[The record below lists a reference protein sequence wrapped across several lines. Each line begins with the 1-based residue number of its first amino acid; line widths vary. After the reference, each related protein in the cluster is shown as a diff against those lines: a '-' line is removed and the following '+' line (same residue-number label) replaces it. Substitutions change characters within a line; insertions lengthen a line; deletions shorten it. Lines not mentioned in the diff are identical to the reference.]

1 MKLEKRDARGER
13 HHTRDVRR
21 ETRRSRLANVLMN
34 ASLVLLAACGTED
47 TTGFTAQGT
56 VEVREIDVSPL
67 SVGRVVQVLVDEGD
81 SLAAGDTVV
90 ILTAPTLSAD
100 LDAARAR
107 LAVATSALRDL
118 EAGAR
123 TQEFGLAR
131 AELAAVRA
139 ESVRLAR
146 DRDRL
151 RALLDAGA
159 VAQREFDAADAAA
172 AVAAARVRSAEESL
186 ALLEAGPRAGRV
198 ATARA
203 EVASAS
209 AALAGREATTAEF
222 VVTAPVAGVVMS
234 RIADPG
240 DLLNAGMPAVVLG
253 VMSEPWVRVYVPARV
268 LSSIALGAVATI
280 HPPGAGGR
288 VSRNGG
294 GEADGVGR
302 VIAINPQAEYVTRTA
317 LTEEE
322 RADLLFG
329 VKVAITD
336 PAGRFKPGLPV
347 TVRLALQGGAT
358 P

>member
-1 MKLEKRDARGER
+1 MKRERQEARSDKLEPRYGIRD
-13 HHTRDVRR
+13 TRNG
-21 ETRRSRLANVLMN
+21 AVL
-34 ASLVLLAACGTED
+34 VAACLLLLVACGEED
-47 TTGFTAQGT
+47 STAFTAQGT

-67 SVGRVVQVLVDEGD
+67 SVGRVVRVLVDEGD

-107 LAVATSALRDL
+107 LAVATAALRDL

-123 TQEFGLAR
+123 TQELGLAR

-139 ESVRLAR
+139 EATRLTR

-151 RALLDAGA
+151 RTLLDAGA
-159 VAQREFDAADAAA
+159 IAQREFDAADAAA
-172 AVAAARVRSAEESL
+172 TVAAARFRSAEESL
-186 ALLEAGPRAGRV
+186 GLLEAGPRAGRV
-198 ATARA
+198 AAARA
-203 EVASAS
+203 EVASAD

-234 RIADPG
+234 RIVDPG
-240 DLLNAGMPAVVLG
+240 DLLSTGMPAVVLG
-253 VMSEPWVRVYVPARV
+253 VMSEPWVRVYVPAHV
-268 LSSIALGAVATI
+268 LPSIALGAVAAI

-288 VSRNGG
+288 LS
-294 GEADGVGR
+294 ADGDEAEAAVGR
-302 VIAINPQAEYVTRTA
+302 VVAINPQAEYVTRTA

-347 TVRLALQGGAT
+347 TVRLTLQGGTT

>member
-1 MKLEKRDARGER
+1 MKARGEKR
-13 HHTRDVRR
+13 EPRR
-21 ETRRSRLANVLMN
+21 RFLSL
-34 ASLVLLAACGTED
+34 ASLLLLASCGEQD

-56 VEVREIDVSPL
+56 VEVREIDIAPL
-67 SVGRVVQVLVDEGD
+67 SVGRVVRMLVDEGD
-81 SLAAGDTVV
+81 SVAAGDTVV
-90 ILTAPTLSAD
+90 ILTAPTLDAD

-107 LAVATSALRDL
+107 LGVATAALRDL

-123 TQEFGLAR
+123 TQELGLAR

-139 ESVRLAR
+139 EATRLTK

-151 RALLDAGA
+151 RALLEAGA
-159 VAQREFDAADAAA
+159 IAQREFDAADAAA

-186 ALLEAGPRAGRV
+186 SLLEAGPRAGRV
-198 ATARA
+198 AAARA

-209 AALAGREATTAEF
+209 AALAGREASTAEF

-240 DLLNAGMPAVVLG
+240 DLLTAGAPAAVLG
-253 VMSEPWVRVYVPARV
+253 VMSEPWVRVYVPASV
-268 LSSIALGAVATI
+268 LPSIAVGGAAEI

-288 VSRNGG
+288 VSDEQSEPGQ
-294 GEADGVGR
+294 GR
-302 VIAINPQAEYVTRTA
+302 VVAINPQAEYVTRTA

-347 TVRLALQGGAT
+347 TVRIALQGSTA